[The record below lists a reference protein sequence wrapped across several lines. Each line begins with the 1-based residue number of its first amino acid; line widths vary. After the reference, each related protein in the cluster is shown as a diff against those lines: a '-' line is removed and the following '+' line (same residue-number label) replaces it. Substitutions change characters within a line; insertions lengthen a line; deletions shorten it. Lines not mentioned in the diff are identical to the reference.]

1 MPFLSAGKSYVA
13 ADSLEKWWSR
23 KLLSLNGEGD
33 REVLLTEI
41 KVNSRSVCIYI
52 KIIFY

>member
-13 ADSLEKWWSR
+13 EDSLEKWWSR

-33 REVLLTEI
+33 REASFKEI
-41 KVNSRSVCIYI
+41 NVNSQSV
-52 KIIFY
+52 